1 VKICIY
7 GAGAIGGYLAGSLAN
22 AGIDTSIVVRG
33 AHLEAINGKGLTVE
47 TKEGTFTTRPRA
59 SANPADLGPQDAV
72 LVTVKAPSLPSVA
85 ASIAPLLKS
94 DTPVVFVTNGV
105 PWWYF
110 QSLDDTRRLPLLDPN
125 DALRNAIGLDR
136 VVGGIFWPASS
147 VPEPGHIRMVSAAG
161 RGTTIGR
168 PDGATTPAME
178 AIAAAFAAAS
188 LPFAIAPNLRDL
200 IWEKLIFNLSAGPM
214 CVLTTAPVK
223 GVYEEPAAIAASR
236 RLLAEAE
243 ALARAV
249 GAKVEIDVERIVAM
263 NTALGHRPSILQD
276 LMATRPMEIDSL
288 YTVPLGMA
296 QAAGVPMPTLELLA
310 ALIRVR
316 AREAGLYAKV

>member
-1 VKICIY
+1 MKICIY

-33 AHLEAINGKGLTVE
+33 AHLEAIRTKGLTVE
-47 TKEGTFTTRPRA
+47 TKEGTFTTRPAA
-59 SANPADLGPQDAV
+59 SANPAELGRQDAV

-85 ASIAPLLKS
+85 GSIAPLLGP

-110 QSLDDTRRLPLLDPN
+110 QSLDDSRRLPLLDPG
-125 DALRNAIGLDR
+125 DALRNAVGLER
-136 VVGGIFWPASS
+136 TVGGIFWPASS

-168 PDGATTPAME
+168 PDGASTAAMQ
-178 AIAAAFAAAS
+178 AIGQAFAAAK

-214 CVLTTAPVK
+214 CVLTTAPVR
-223 GVYEEPAAIAASR
+223 GVYEEPAAVAASR
-236 RLLAEAE
+236 RLVAEATS
-243 ALARAV
+243 LAKAV
-249 GAKVEIDVERIVAM
+249 GARVETDVERIVTM
-263 NTALGHRPSILQD
+263 NTTLGHRPSILQD

-288 YTVPLGMA
+288 YTVPLQMA
-296 QAAGVPMPTLELLA
+296 AAAGVAMPTLELLA

-316 AREAGLYAKV
+316 AKEAGLYPTA

>member
-1 VKICIY
+1 MKICIY

-33 AHLEAINGKGLTVE
+33 AHLEAIKANGLTVE

-72 LVTVKAPSLPSVA
+72 LVSVKAPSLHSVA
-85 ASIAPLLKS
+85 ASIAPLLKA
-94 DTPVVFVTNGV
+94 DTPVVFVTNGI

-110 QSLDDTRRLPLLDPN
+110 QAQDDSRRVALLDPN
-125 DALRNAIGLDR
+125 DALRNAVGLER

-147 VPEPGHIRMVSAAG
+147 VPAPGHIRMVSAAG

-168 PDGATTPAME
+168 PDGATTPAMT
-178 AIAAAFAAAS
+178 AIAQAFEAAK
-188 LPFAIAPNLRDL
+188 LPVGVVPNLRDL
-200 IWEKLIFNLSAGPM
+200 IWEKLIFNLCAGPM
-214 CVLTTAPVK
+214 CVLTTATSQ
-223 GVYEEPAAIAASR
+223 GVYQEPAAVAASR
-236 RLLAEAE
+236 RLLAEGQ
-243 ALARAV
+243 ALAAAL
-249 GAKVEIDVERIVAM
+249 GAKVAIDVERIVAT
-263 NTALGHRPSILQD
+263 NTVLAHRPSILQD
-276 LMATRPMEIDSL
+276 LMANRPMEIDSL
-288 YTVPLGMA
+288 YTVPLQLA

-316 AREAGLYAKV
+316 AHEAGLYPTG